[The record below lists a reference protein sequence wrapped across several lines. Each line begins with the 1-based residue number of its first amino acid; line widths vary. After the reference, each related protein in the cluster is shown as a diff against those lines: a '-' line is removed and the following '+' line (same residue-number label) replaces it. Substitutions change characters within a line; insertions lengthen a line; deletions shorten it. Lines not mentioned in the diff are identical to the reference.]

1 MSVINNIKK
10 VLALAIAMFSLSAAN
25 ATDSRVEADAEWQ
38 RALEAYSKGDFG
50 VARDAL
56 ERVVELGFG
65 SSKVYY
71 NLGNTYYK
79 LGQQSEQAFEYGEL
93 GRAVLNYR
101 RALRID
107 PSDADVRY
115 NLDIAID
122 HTNDAEPLP
131 QGALSSMWAAV
142 RGIMSSNGWAVLSV
156 IELVLALAFTLLYL
170 LSNVIVLRKVAFF
183 VAITLLCA
191 FLLSVVLS
199 LSQRTMTQDD
209 ELAVVVCN
217 SLTSVHASPD
227 NMSKVIRQPSQGVT
241 VRVLRNHGEW
251 SEIEFADGEK
261 GWIPT
266 SIIEKV

>member
-71 NLGNTYYK
+71 NLGNAYYK

-156 IELVLALAFTLLYL
+156 IELVLALALTLL
-170 LSNVIVLRKVAFF
+170 LRKVAFF

-199 LSQRTMTQDD
+199 LSQRTKAQDD

>member
-1 MSVINNIKK
+1 M
-10 VLALAIAMFSLSAAN
+10 
-25 ATDSRVEADAEWQ
+25 
-38 RALEAYSKGDFG
+38 
-50 VARDAL
+50 
-56 ERVVELGFG
+56 
-65 SSKVYY
+65 
-71 NLGNTYYK
+71 
-79 LGQQSEQAFEYGEL
+79 
-93 GRAVLNYR
+93 
-101 RALRID
+101 
-107 PSDADVRY
+107 
-115 NLDIAID
+115 
-122 HTNDAEPLP
+122 
-131 QGALSSMWAAV
+131 
-142 RGIMSSNGWAVLSV
+142 
-156 IELVLALAFTLLYL
+156 
-170 LSNVIVLRKVAFF
+170 IVLRKVAFF